1 VFYGLRDKFFIP
13 LRISN
18 MLKPAVGGLM
28 LGVISFLSPAI
39 LDGGYGW
46 IQMALEGKI
55 LWWPMLLLA
64 FLKILATSCTISS
77 GGSGGVFGPSIFIGA
92 MLGGAFGFF
101 GQTIA
106 PGWIVHPNSFML
118 VGMGGFFAG
127 VAKVPIASIIMACEM
142 SSSYTLLVPL
152 MLVSS
157 ISYLLLR
164 GVSLYEKQLISRMAS
179 PAHVTEFS
187 RGLLERI
194 HVYEAA
200 KMRPVNRI
208 PEEMPFGEMVRM
220 MVASRDIYFP
230 VVNREG
236 KMTGILSINDVREFM
251 FEESFDHL
259 ILAGDVAT
267 PNVERALWNDTL
279 QQTLDKMAALN
290 VDELPVVREESRD
303 EIVTMI
309 TKRDIINYYYL
320 RSGA

>member
-1 VFYGLRDKFFIP
+1 
-13 LRISN
+13 
-18 MLKPAVGGLM
+18 
-28 LGVISFLSPAI
+28 
-39 LDGGYGW
+39 
-46 IQMALEGKI
+46 
-55 LWWPMLLLA
+55 
-64 FLKILATSCTISS
+64 
-77 GGSGGVFGPSIFIGA
+77 
-92 MLGGAFGFF
+92 
-101 GQTIA
+101 
-106 PGWIVHPNSFML
+106 

-200 KMRPVNRI
+200 KMRPVNKI

-220 MVASRDIYFP
+220 MVTSRDIYFP
-230 VVNREG
+230 VVNKEG

-251 FEESFDHL
+251 FEESINTL

-279 QQTLDKMAALN
+279 QKALDKMSALN
-290 VDELPVVREESRD
+290 VDELPVVHEEARD

-309 TKRDIINYYYL
+309 TKRDIINYYYM